1 MELTICLRA
10 ENAFYIK
17 TAGTSENENVKELG
31 ECLLPNSPI
40 RCITPKRKLN
50 CSYITESLLLG
61 DGVENLFLYAVKCRI
76 SLF

>member
-17 TAGTSENENVKELG
+17 TAGTSKKMKIYKELG

-40 RCITPKRKLN
+40 RCITLEKVK
-50 CSYITESLLLG
+50 
-61 DGVENLFLYAVKCRI
+61 LFLHHRI
-76 SLF
+76 LASGG